1 MSFPSE
7 TVTIS
12 SLAYGGDAVG
22 HIDKKVIFVPDA
34 VPGDVVRVRV
44 KEDKSSFLRGEIDTI
59 ISSSPHRTEPF
70 CPLSLDCGGC
80 QALRSNPAC
89 LHRWT
94 EATGL
99 LQDIQLKLQEKE
111 LCLVIMGDG
120 HITSPQSMNA
130 L

>member
-59 ISSSPHRTEPF
+59 ISPSPHRIEPF
-70 CPLSLDCGGC
+70 CPLSLHCGG
-80 QALRSNPAC
+80 
-89 LHRWT
+89 
-94 EATGL
+94 
-99 LQDIQLKLQEKE
+99 
-111 LCLVIMGDG
+111 
-120 HITSPQSMNA
+120 
-130 L
+130 